1 MKHVKRNSC
10 VCHFSGQFSLWY
22 EIYHRW
28 GIRLWKPIRFYGIW
42 RYLALTMLR
51 VTPSNFEQLAMYKR
65 PPRNWTRDYLKQI
78 PQSVTWSREI
88 QIWSPLPQPLGPRA
102 VFKQKQISARVHNSI
117 VARYQWIDCEFKC
130 SYLSLFADF
139 FPSDVDSLKER
150 KT

>member
-1 MKHVKRNSC
+1 MLVSASSNS
-10 VCHFSGQFSLWY
+10 
-22 EIYHRW
+22 
-28 GIRLWKPIRFYGIW
+28 
-42 RYLALTMLR
+42 
-51 VTPSNFEQLAMYKR
+51 EQLRELGYVQ
-65 PPRNWTRDYLKQI
+65 TRAEDYLKQI

-117 VARYQWIDCEFKC
+117 VARIDCEFKC

-150 KT
+150 ET